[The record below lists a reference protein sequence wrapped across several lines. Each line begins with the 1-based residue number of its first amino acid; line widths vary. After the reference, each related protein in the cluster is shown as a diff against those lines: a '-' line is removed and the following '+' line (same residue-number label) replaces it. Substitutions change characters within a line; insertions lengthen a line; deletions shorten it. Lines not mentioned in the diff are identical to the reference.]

1 MNASIRNLL
10 REAGNLDKDLAKRR
24 KNVQTAFSQLK
35 VRREGGGAGYQNEN
49 KNKKNVK

>member
-35 VRREGGGAGYQNEN
+35 VSSAGAVEKVKEWQN
-49 KNKKNVK
+49 